1 MHYTQCQVFFFVI
14 TIVITKLKIME
25 KRTEQQW
32 TALYDAAVTSI
43 IEGRCANSYFGDYSI
58 DYIVDEAI
66 SGADRLL
73 KELKEREVS
82 EN

>member
-1 MHYTQCQVFFFVI
+1 
-14 TIVITKLKIME
+14 ME

-32 TALYDAAVTSI
+32 TALFDATVTSV

-58 DYIVDEAI
+58 DSIISEAI
-66 SGADRLL
+66 RGADLL
-73 KELKEREVS
+73 IKELKEREVS

>member
-1 MHYTQCQVFFFVI
+1 
-14 TIVITKLKIME
+14 ME

-32 TALYDAAVTSI
+32 TALFDAAVTSI
-43 IEGRCANSYFGDYSI
+43 IGGRCANDYFGDFSI
-58 DYIVDEAI
+58 NSIVDEAI
-66 SGADRLL
+66 RGADRLL

>member
-1 MHYTQCQVFFFVI
+1 
-14 TIVITKLKIME
+14 ME

-32 TALYDAAVTSI
+32 TALFDATVTSV

-58 DYIVDEAI
+58 DSIISEAI
-66 SGADRLL
+66 RGAYLL
-73 KELKEREVS
+73 IKELKEREVS